1 MIIYNHTSFVVVLQE
16 NFAIYC
22 EMRMETTKRGFY
34 MQCAIPSKIR
44 EMTRI
49 LEIIGVVIDLR
60 VMRGFWASLSIL
72 NTLKCGELVQ
82 VF

>member
-1 MIIYNHTSFVVVLQE
+1 
-16 NFAIYC
+16 
-22 EMRMETTKRGFY
+22 

-60 VMRGFWASLSIL
+60 VCWGQGCRGQTVVDVKVGNLPK
-72 NTLKCGELVQ
+72 TQ
-82 VF
+82 VKTNKAGVINSDITPV

>member
-1 MIIYNHTSFVVVLQE
+1 
-16 NFAIYC
+16 
-22 EMRMETTKRGFY
+22 

-60 VMRGFWASLSIL
+60 VCWGQGCRGQTGVSVKVCNLPKKKVKTKKTGVITL
-72 NTLKCGELVQ
+72 NITPV
-82 VF
+82 